1 MRILKVCC
9 CSVLSVMVTAM
20 VGPERRG
27 GPGIL
32 TQHATHAAAILAPSR
47 AARRPLPGQ
56 TVRAPTTRT
65 RDLRAVGPPPP
76 PPWAFVSMRTRA
88 ALSQA
93 YADQLL
99 LSRRRGRFSRL
110 TITWLHG
117 SDAIPVSG
125 DVMRPQNGADVQ
137 LSRPSVSFFVDIE
150 QKSALIL
157 VSLP

>member
-65 RDLRAVGPPPP
+65 RDLRAVGPPP
-76 PPWAFVSMRTRA
+76 A
-88 ALSQA
+88 AAMGLREHAHESGPE
-93 YADQLL
+93 
-99 LSRRRGRFSRL
+99 SGVRRPTS
-110 TITWLHG
+110 TQP
-117 SDAIPVSG
+117 A
-125 DVMRPQNGADVQ
+125 
-137 LSRPSVSFFVDIE
+137 
-150 QKSALIL
+150 
-157 VSLP
+157 